1 MNTLRLLL
9 TTLLLA
15 IAIHAA
21 SRQPGTDKRTVS
33 NRLYTVSIPADW
45 IPFPP
50 GAGDGITPDERTTR
64 QEPRIRIFTIHWHS
78 PLDGNTPTDGY
89 DFVVQSFRREDGQD
103 IPLSEM
109 ARLIKLNS
117 QPSAEVKNVTQ
128 TPLEGKPGQE
138 RYLVEREGTV
148 LSPAGS
154 NMRQERIYYLI
165 QTTGKTAHLMQIYV
179 TESFCQQHPEAE
191 QAIEEVMDSFKTP
204 VPVPSSR

>member
-21 SRQPGTDKRTVS
+21 SGQPETDKRTVS

-78 PLDGNTPTDGY
+78 PLDGNTPQTGMT
-89 DFVVQSFRREDGQD
+89 SWCR
-103 IPLSEM
+103 
-109 ARLIKLNS
+109 A
-117 QPSAEVKNVTQ
+117 SA
-128 TPLEGKPGQE
+128 GK
-138 RYLVEREGTV
+138 
-148 LSPAGS
+148 
-154 NMRQERIYYLI
+154 
-165 QTTGKTAHLMQIYV
+165 TGKT
-179 TESFCQQHPEAE
+179 SPCQKWP
-191 QAIEEVMDSFKTP
+191 D
-204 VPVPSSR
+204 